1 MMSLPRYCTFT
12 YCCKESS
19 LVRHLKLCT
28 RPRPASLRQK
38 SCRQCAFAK
47 AKCDL
52 QRPNC
57 SRCSLRG
64 VACTYVTAAPEDG
77 SESSSSPPKEQS
89 SNSSS
94 VQTPTGPVTAT
105 PGREALEDFLNRV
118 NEPLEAA
125 AEELP
130 IHLPLPDV
138 PHQCN
143 EPVDF
148 LGNLQGTTDL
158 IHFDPWLLASLSPQD
173 TTPPLAKHSMQTLL
187 RVLRTWPCML
197 AKGFQF
203 PPIFHHS
210 IRDNECKVAQ
220 PLANCCT
227 LTRMW
232 YFQQEGTSAIV
243 QQTITRELKFILG
256 HVRKQ
261 FISCAV
267 LTASVPKLR

>member
-1 MMSLPRYCTFT
+1 M
-12 YCCKESS
+12 
-19 LVRHLKLCT
+19 RHLKLCT
-28 RPRPASLRQK
+28 RPRPTSLRQK

-64 VACTYVTAAPEDG
+64 VACTYVTAVPEEE
-77 SESSSSPPKEQS
+77 SESSSSPPQEQS
-89 SNSSS
+89 SSSSS
-94 VQTPTGPVTAT
+94 VQTPAAPTTTV

-125 AEELP
+125 AEQMP
-130 IHLPLPDV
+130 IHLPLSDV
-138 PHQCN
+138 LQHCDEDVN
-143 EPVDF
+143 F
-148 LGNLQGTTDL
+148 LRNLQGNTDL
-158 IHFDPWLLASLSPQD
+158 IHFDPWLLASLNPQD

-187 RVLRTWPCML
+187 RVLRTWPSML
-197 AKGFQF
+197 AKGFQA

-210 IRDNECKVAQ
+210 IRDDECNVAQ

-232 YFQQEGTSAIV
+232 YLQQEGSSSIV
-243 QQTITRELKFILG
+243 QETITRELKIILAN
-256 HVRKQ
+256 VRMQ
-261 FISCAV
+261 SISGAL
-267 LTASVPKLR
+267 LTVSVPNIQRN